1 MDLSISRMIIVPVMA
16 NNYRYYFHSGLL
28 LTGNGCIYIM
38 VALADWYI
46 LPILPPIGET
56 FRPFKYRRQ
65 GPHAIR
71 CVLDFTPSSWTF
83 GSTRMYDSEYAVSG
97 IQMDPLL
104 QHISMDYCI
113 LFGCVIVGLQV
124 QLVCMAMSILTSRW
138 KPYQVIGSIFNH

>member
-56 FRPFKYRRQ
+56 FRPFKNGIP
-65 GPHAIR
+65 GPSIYWLCLKAFAEHAE
-71 CVLDFTPSSWTF
+71 LEFNQ
-83 GSTRMYDSEYAVSG
+83 YD
-97 IQMDPLL
+97 
-104 QHISMDYCI
+104 
-113 LFGCVIVGLQV
+113 
-124 QLVCMAMSILTSRW
+124 
-138 KPYQVIGSIFNH
+138 